1 MLFINY
7 KGNTPQ
13 QRFYTIGV
21 QDNNKSNRIT
31 FIIEQQQSDLVLDN
45 EGYKPYIKVCNRES
59 GYFDKITPNE
69 YDFVD
74 GNCEIVWNI
83 ERKSTQYRNL
93 EVQIVFEEMGG
104 DVVWQTLIVEL
115 EFGGTIK
122 ADEEI
127 EKEYPTILQDL
138 EKEVE
143 EVKKDTKNEVLSKVV
158 WEYNSTTNKTMLT
171 FPVNVAP
178 LYMYLEEFGKEFYFN
193 YFTNELLDDGKY
205 HIGDIHINE
214 EESFVFIEID
224 GEYHSNIYDD
234 ITFIHFNNYI
244 NIDGYSIYHQAS
256 GEERDILREIIYEKN
271 SQGNITKIIF
281 PKDIL
286 PISFHLPNEDT
297 FVYFNYLNDVV
308 GNQNYPQPFG
318 EINTDELGRIVV
330 EEIDMYEYSQEQ
342 SIEQLVYCFKTKD
355 NSSTMLDFSLLN
367 EADTVVKA
375 NTDEVI
381 NGSKTFNGITRFNNT
396 INTKNI
402 TPDTNGSR
410 QIGMITKKYGKVY
423 TTSLNVATIYRAG
436 TTDQVKGHI
445 NIGENT
451 FDIFNEENKFLLS
464 ISTLYN
470 WCFAY
475 QDFTWGTRAYPFGYV
490 YGKNIGVVGENGIE
504 YRINATNGYYLDFD
518 YYVNGVRQGNALRIV
533 YNGRVE
539 VENIQVSGKLTDGN
553 NANYGLVL
561 PNTTSFTANK
571 TIATTDQITKQWF
584 GTQAEYDALGTYD
597 NDTIYNILES

>member
-59 GYFDKITPNE
+59 GYFDKITPTE
-69 YDFVD
+69 YNFVD

-83 ERKSTQYRNL
+83 EKKSTQYRNL

-127 EKEYPTILQDL
+127 EKEYPSILQDL
-138 EKEVE
+138 EKEIE
-143 EVKKDTKNEVLSKVV
+143 DVKKDTKNEVLSKVI
-158 WEYNSTTNKTMLT
+158 WEYSPNVNKTTLT

-178 LYMYLEEFGKEFYFN
+178 LYMYLEEYGDFYFN
-193 YFTNELLDDGKY
+193 YSTDELLDDGKN

-214 EESFVFIEID
+214 EESYIFVEID
-224 GEYHSNIYDD
+224 GEYHSNPYDD
-234 ITFIHFNNYI
+234 ITFIHFNDYI
-244 NIDGYSIYHQAS
+244 IIDGYSIYHQAS
-256 GEERDILREIIYEKN
+256 PEERDILSEIVYEKN
-271 SQGNITKIIF
+271 SQGYITKITF

-286 PISFHLPNEDT
+286 PISFYLPNNDEDY
-297 FVYFNYLNDVV
+297 VYFDYVNGNVINDSFGASFGYV
-308 GNQNYPQPFG
+308 GKNSEGKIFVEQINQ
-318 EINTDELGRIVV
+318 D
-330 EEIDMYEYSQEQ
+330 EYSPQT
-342 SIEQLVYCFKTKD
+342 SISRVVYCPKTKD
-355 NSSTMLDFSLLN
+355 NSTTFLDFSFLN
-367 EADTVVKA
+367 KTNNVVKTIG
-375 NTDEVI
+375 NQTI
-381 NGSKTFNGITRFNNT
+381 SGTKTFNSTTQFNNT

-553 NANYGLVL
+553 NADYGLVL

-571 TIATTDQITKQWF
+571 TIATTDQITPQWY

-597 NDTIYNILES
+597 SNTIYNILES